1 GVLRRQR
8 VHVPRTRV
16 SPHAHIIAAA
26 SSAGYRFP
34 IADPPRSK
42 VPRVPGALL
51 PAQAAGAM
59 ARAGFSRWA
68 TYRQAAVAGMFTNTV
83 FGIIKLSV
91 LLAVIDETG
100 GTVAGYDHASPS
112 TYVWV
117 SQGLIAVVYVFGW
130 SELALRVRT

>member
-1 GVLRRQR
+1 
-8 VHVPRTRV
+8 
-16 SPHAHIIAAA
+16 
-26 SSAGYRFP
+26 
-34 IADPPRSK
+34 
-42 VPRVPGALL
+42 
-51 PAQAAGAM
+51 M

-100 GTVAGYDHASPS
+100 GTVAGYDHASLS

-130 SELALRVRT
+130 SELALRVRTGDIAIDLARPVDLQLSWLATDLGRATYAIGARAVVPMVVGALLFGFAG